1 MLRWMLSG
9 ILFLSAVPVQAA
21 LGDEIMSARFAALQS
36 ASHLAGL
43 LLWCGAARA
52 RRLGAGLIEARASVV
67 CELPAPRRLPSPF
80 GGKGPSVSPGTN

>member
-43 LLWCGAARA
+43 LLWCV
-52 RRLGAGLIEARASVV
+52 IEARASVV